1 MDMQQAGGDSDLH
14 SGSISRSATVATPRG
29 EEEEHGALV
38 EKLEREHED
47 QQRWQLVERGEKSK
61 CTPLGYEAPS
71 IKLNVPG
78 LIVISKPAGWE
89 TDVYD
94 VGKWGTPITPIARFY
109 LLSSYVG
116 ARFPKDRFPVCHSVE
131 HGFGFVHRLDQMSS
145 GLIIAATRFM
155 THFLMQW
162 QMCSYLIQ
170 RQYFVLSHG
179 LLMPP
184 YSGHQKIRARILE
197 GMSRA
202 RNTFGDRCRVDGR
215 GKPAETWLTVAGH
228 QRVACAEEGEV
239 VSTVV
244 ISIFTGRQHQIRVHL
259 QHLGHPSVYDGRYV
273 QQELLLQGLR
283 RADLARASAHCPEPQ
298 PLPRWH
304 RQELSLRGSWPQN

>member
-1 MDMQQAGGDSDLH
+1 MQQAGGDSDLH
-14 SGSISRSATVATPRG
+14 FSSISRSATCATPG
-29 EEEEHGALV
+29 GDDEEHDVLV
-38 EKLEREHED
+38 DKLEREYEEHE
-47 QQRWQLVERGEKSK
+47 RWQLVERYEKVK
-61 CTPLGYEAPS
+61 CTPFGYDTPT
-71 IKLNVPG
+71 ITLNVPG

-94 VGKWGTPITPIARFY
+94 VGKWGTPISRIARFY
-109 LLSSYVG
+109 LLSSYIG

-145 GLIIAATRFM
+145 GLIIAATHFT

-184 YSGHQKIRARILE
+184 HKVCQKVRARILE
-197 GMSRA
+197 GVARA
-202 RNTFGDRCRVDGR
+202 RNTFGDRCRVDKR

-228 QRVACAEEGEV
+228 QRVASAKDSEV
-239 VSTVV
+239 VCAVV

-283 RADLARASAHCPEPQ
+283 RADLVRAPVHCPEPR
-298 PLPRWH
+298 PLPHWH
-304 RQELSLRGSWPQN
+304 RLELSLRGSWPQN